1 MRKGFNP
8 HKDMPNEGSSYTHQ
22 VIIPVYIPNL
32 EGYFKDSFK
41 ILQIGLAS
49 LFKTAH
55 NKTFISVINNGS
67 CNEIKDYIDSLFNI
81 QKIHEVIHTNNI
93 GKLNSIVK
101 GLVGN
106 NIELVTI
113 ADSDVFFL
121 ENWQQETV
129 KTFNAF
135 PKAGV
140 VGIVPQFKNFSYLC
154 GNLLFENFF
163 SAKLKFTQV
172 KNPEAMKRFLQ
183 SILGEASYNPAHLKW
198 NLTIENE
205 ISTAV
210 VGSGHFVATYRKA
223 IFDQTQTYFEY
234 KMGVDTELYL
244 DEIPLKKGLWR
255 LTTQD
260 NYAYHMGN
268 VFEDWMQETLDGMPA
283 NDVKQE
289 FLLTYPE
296 IKNSSKIDYFIK
308 NRLFIKLFNKKL
320 FRRYF
325 YKIKGLT
332 KEEIAKY

>member
-1 MRKGFNP
+1 MRKGLNP
-8 HKDMPNEGSSYTHQ
+8 QKDKPQDKFEYTHQ
-22 VIIPVYIPNL
+22 VIIPVYIPNQ
-32 EGYFKDSFK
+32 EVYFKDSFRIFK
-41 ILQIGLAS
+41 ICLES
-49 LFKTAH
+49 LFKTTH
-55 NKTFISVINNGS
+55 DKTFISVINNGS
-67 CNEIKDYIDSLFNI
+67 SKEIQDYLDELFI
-81 QKIHEVIHTNNI
+81 TQKIHEVIHTANR

-121 ENWQQETV
+121 DNWQQETV

-140 VGIVPQFKNFSYLC
+140 VGIVPQFRNFSYLC

-163 SAKLKFTQV
+163 SAKLKFTEV
-172 KNPEAMKRFLQ
+172 KNPEAIKRFFH
-183 SILGEASYNPAHLKW
+183 SIWGEANYNPAHLKW

-234 KMGVDTELYL
+234 KMGMDTEFYL
-244 DEIPLKKGLWR
+244 DEMPLKKGLWR
-255 LTTQD
+255 LTTHD

-268 VFEDWMQETLDGMPA
+268 VFEDWMQETLEGISS
-283 NDVKQE
+283 NTSKNVTLFE
-289 FLLTYPE
+289 IPE
-296 IKNSSKIDYFIK
+296 IKNCRKISYFIK
-308 NRLFIKLFNKKL
+308 NRLFIKFFNKKP
-320 FRRYF
+320 FRRLF
-325 YKIKGLT
+325 YKMKGLP
-332 KEEIAKY
+332 EHEINSY

>member
-1 MRKGFNP
+1 MRQGHNP
-8 HKDMPNEGSSYTHQ
+8 HKDLIIEEAFYNHQ
-22 VIIPVYIPNL
+22 IVIPVYIPNQ
-32 EGYFKDSFK
+32 EGYFKDSFRIFK
-41 ILQIGLAS
+41 ICLES
-49 LFKTAH
+49 LFKTTH
-55 NKTFISVINNGS
+55 SKTFISVINNGS
-67 CNEIKDYIDSLFNI
+67 SKEIQVYLDELFI
-81 QKIHEVIHTNNI
+81 TQKIHEVIHTENI

-121 ENWQQETV
+121 DNWQQETV
-129 KTFNAF
+129 KIFNAF

-140 VGIVPQFKNFSYLC
+140 VGIVPQFRNFSYLC

-163 SAKLKFTQV
+163 SAKLKFTEV
-172 KNPEAMKRFLQ
+172 KNPEAMKRFFH
-183 SILGEASYNPAHLKW
+183 SIWGEANYNQAHLKW

-205 ISTAV
+205 KSTAV

-255 LTTQD
+255 LTTHD

-268 VFEDWMQETLDGMPA
+268 VFEDWMQETLEGIA
-283 NDVKQE
+283 GNTTKNVTL
-289 FLLTYPE
+289 FVIPE
-296 IKNSSKIDYFIK
+296 IKSCSNISYFIK
-308 NRLFIKLFNKKL
+308 NRLFIKFFNKKS
-320 FRRYF
+320 FRRFF
-325 YKIKGLT
+325 YKMKGLP
-332 KEEIAKY
+332 EHEINKY

>member
-1 MRKGFNP
+1 MRKGLNP
-8 HKDMPNEGSSYTHQ
+8 QKDKPQDKFEYTHQ
-22 VIIPVYIPNL
+22 VIIPVYIPNQ
-32 EGYFKDSFK
+32 EGYFKDSFRIFK
-41 ILQIGLAS
+41 ICLES
-49 LFKTAH
+49 LFKTTH
-55 NKTFISVINNGS
+55 DKTFISVINNGS
-67 CNEIKDYIDSLFNI
+67 SKEIQDYLDELFI
-81 QKIHEVIHTNNI
+81 TQKIHEVIHTANI

-121 ENWQQETV
+121 DNWQQETV

-140 VGIVPQFKNFSYLC
+140 VGIVPQFRNFSYLC

-163 SAKLKFTQV
+163 SAKLKFTEV
-172 KNPEAMKRFLQ
+172 KNPEAIKRFFQ
-183 SILGEASYNPAHLKW
+183 SIWGEANYNLAHLKW

-210 VGSGHFVATYRKA
+210 VGSGHFVATYRKD

-234 KMGVDTELYL
+234 KMGMDTEFYL

-255 LTTQD
+255 LTTLD

-268 VFEDWMQETLDGMPA
+268 NFEEWMQETLDGMTD

-308 NRLFIKLFNKKL
+308 NRLFIKLFNKKRI
-320 FRRYF
+320 RRFF
-325 YKIKGLT
+325 YKIKGLP
-332 KEEIAKY
+332 KHEINSY